1 MNNPKLTNILLIVLI
16 ACNILFFAGA
26 HFARHHHRHHNNYS
40 RNDFRGREHGSFGR
54 FHRGFEAYRGNYGG
68 FHGGF
73 RNRNMYNCCRNC
85 KDLN

>member
-16 ACNILFFAGA
+16 ACNVLFFAGM
-26 HFARHHHRHHNNYS
+26 HFARHHRQHKDFSYNN
-40 RNDFRGREHGSFGR
+40 FRGREHGSFGR

-73 RNRNMYNCCRNC
+73 RNHYRMRGCNNCCN
-85 KDLN
+85 

>member
-1 MNNPKLTNILLIVLI
+1 MNTPKLTNILLIALI
-16 ACNILFFAGA
+16 ACNILFFAGM
-26 HFARHHHRHHNNYS
+26 HFSRHHHHHYNYS

-73 RNRNMYNCCRNC
+73 RNRNMQNCCSGCN
-85 KDLN
+85 